1 MANQKKFKGLNA
13 AFGIEPEPESEVTN
27 ITTTTPVE
35 VVSNPETSRLDG
47 DINYVFGV
55 LNATIA
61 KSQEALD
68 GALEL
73 AQESE
78 QARAY
83 EVVAQLVKQT
93 VDSAEKIIDIH
104 VKLKEMEAEK
114 SSSTTNNVTNNNA
127 VFIGTTAEAIKMLRA
142 QLKDK

>member
-1 MANQKKFKGLNA
+1 MATQKKFKELDA
-13 AFGIEPEPESEVTN
+13 TFGIESTPEETSIVKES
-27 ITTTTPVE
+27 PVE
-35 VVSNPETSRLDG
+35 VVVSPEVSRLDK

-55 LNATIA
+55 LNATIS

-73 AQESE
+73 AQETD

-83 EVVAQLVKQT
+83 EVVAQLIKQT

-104 VKLKEMEAEK
+104 VKLKDMETEK
-114 SSSTTNNVTNNNA
+114 TTTNNVTNNNA

>member
-1 MANQKKFKGLNA
+1 MATPKKFQGLDA
-13 AFGIEPEPESEVTN
+13 AFGIEPEVEETA
-27 ITTTTPVE
+27 ITTTATPVE
-35 VVSNPETSRLDG
+35 VIKAPDKSRLEN
-47 DINYVFGV
+47 DIEYVFGV
-55 LNATIA
+55 LNATIS

-104 VKLKEMEAEK
+104 AKLKEMEAEK
-114 SSSTTNNVTNNNA
+114 SSTTNNVTNNNA
-127 VFIGTTAEAIKMLRA
+127 VFIGTTAEAIKMLKA

>member
-13 AFGIEPEPESEVTN
+13 AFGIEPEPEAEVTD
-27 ITTTTPVE
+27 ITITTPVE
-35 VVSNPETSRLDG
+35 VVRNPETSRLDG

-73 AQESE
+73 AQGSE